1 MKIKIKNIQ
10 DLHFF
15 YEFDIETD
23 KLLKKG
29 QVVKIDNIYLYVHD
43 SYDFEG
49 KNTTLHSISTPDK
62 ITINNNIYEINK
74 IQLINYNIS
83 HYVHIVEFEKFIKK
97 EIERKQKFKRLI

>member
-10 DLHFF
+10 DSHFF

-29 QVVKIDNIYLYVHD
+29 QVVKIDNVYLYVHD

-49 KNTTLHSISTPDK
+49 KNTTLYSIGTPDE
-62 ITINNNIYEINK
+62 IIINNNIYDINK
-74 IQLINYNIS
+74 IKLINYNIS
-83 HYVHIVEFEKFIKK
+83 HYEHIVDFKKFIKK
-97 EIERKQKFKRLI
+97 EIERKQKFKSII